1 MAAAPG
7 SQPLTDAARRKNP
20 IMTVEVWRVGVDV
33 SGKKLKEPDGL
44 PARLGSRF
52 DRRGRRLIIKP
63 EITIVTCRYRHSCPN
78 CRKVS

>member
-44 PARLGSRF
+44 PARLAAVWAADLTGVGGGLSLSLR
-52 DRRGRRLIIKP
+52 
-63 EITIVTCRYRHSCPN
+63 SQ
-78 CRKVS
+78 S